1 MAKTKR
7 KNLHYLT
14 LRANRKQVIT
24 IPLKVS
30 VAKQSVQLNRTIA
43 DIQRGQEG
51 LAITCANAECG
62 LRLNGTAF
70 PHPAYIIE
78 FTDRRAYVVDKLN
91 KAGTPVHCVVY
102 EHGQG
107 SFQKAYDTKGK
118 NTLAKMSGA
127 EATYRLRRT
136 PGVAEVP
143 IIAMSA
149 SVTQADQHHSLLT
162 GANAFV
168 AKPVNVNL
176 LLHHVGELLKLTWIR
191 QPMK

>member
-127 EATYRLRRT
+127 EVVILNAEPTQFDDLADVVVRGSISDVLPDILRS
-136 PGVAEVP
+136 G
-143 IIAMSA
+143 
-149 SVTQADQHHSLLT
+149 
-162 GANAFV
+162 G
-168 AKPVNVNL
+168 
-176 LLHHVGELLKLTWIR
+176 
-191 QPMK
+191 

>member
-127 EATYRLRRT
+127 EATFSMWPPK
-136 PGVAEVP
+136 PGVPKGEGTNRRGSTTTGTTRSEARKKALSRQRKGAIARAERSGIMLRV
-143 IIAMSA
+143 A
-149 SVTQADQHHSLLT
+149 S
-162 GANAFV
+162 
-168 AKPVNVNL
+168 
-176 LLHHVGELLKLTWIR
+176 
-191 QPMK
+191 